1 MKIGSAYFLGKG
13 IQIPFGAKG
22 VYGFDLAVDEGDKA
36 VSRQAWRG
44 NERIDE
50 DTSSFGS
57 IVLTEEPVAKGA
69 AADGQAPTKN

>member
-22 VYGFDLAVDEGDKA
+22 VYGFDLAVDEGA
-36 VSRQAWRG
+36 TSVSRQTWRG
-44 NERIDE
+44 NERLDE

-57 IVLTEEPVAKGA
+57 IVLTEEPAAKGP
-69 AADGQAPTKN
+69 AADGRAPAKK